1 MRFYHLWTTKLQNLW
16 FCCLRTMK
24 LRVGGCGFVVLWG
37 GEMNSEAV
45 SVGDTASLLGCTCR
59 WVAPMGCPALFG
71 RWAVR
76 GVQRINA
83 GGTETKT

>member
-1 MRFYHLWTTKLQNLW
+1 
-16 FCCLRTMK
+16 
-24 LRVGGCGFVVLWG
+24 
-37 GEMNSEAV
+37 MNSEAV
-45 SVGDTASLLGCTCR
+45 SMGDTASLLGCTCR
-59 WVAPMGCPALFG
+59 WVAPMGCPALFR

>member
-1 MRFYHLWTTKLQNLW
+1 
-16 FCCLRTMK
+16 MK

-45 SVGDTASLLGCTCR
+45 SMVDTASLLGCTCR

-71 RWAVR
+71 KWAVR

>member
-1 MRFYHLWTTKLQNLW
+1 MILSFIDNKIAKIVVLLFTGNEIS
-16 FCCLRTMK
+16 C
-24 LRVGGCGFVVLWG
+24 GGGGLWG

-59 WVAPMGCPALFG
+59 WVAPMCCPALFG